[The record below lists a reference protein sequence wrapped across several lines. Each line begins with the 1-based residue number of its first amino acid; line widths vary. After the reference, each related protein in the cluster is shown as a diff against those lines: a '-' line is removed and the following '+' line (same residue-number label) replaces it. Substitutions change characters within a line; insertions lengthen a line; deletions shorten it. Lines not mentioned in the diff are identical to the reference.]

1 MTSWNDMQTSMQAIA
16 KRNAVRDI
24 ERMAKQLC
32 DKANYEKV
40 RAAMP
45 DRNAPLDDAA
55 YKKLLNAFGT
65 ALKATASAKAE

>member
-1 MTSWNDMQTSMQAIA
+1 MTSWNDMQQNMEAIA

-32 DKANYEKV
+32 DKTNYEKV
-40 RAAMP
+40 HAALP

-55 YKKLLNAFGT
+55 YKKFIRAFAD
-65 ALKATASAKAE
+65 ALKATAAAKAE

>member
-40 RAAMP
+40 LAAMP

-55 YKKLLNAFGT
+55 YKKLLNAFGN

>member
-32 DKANYEKV
+32 DKANCEKV

-45 DRNAPLDDAA
+45 DKNAPLDDAA
-55 YKKLLNAFGT
+55 YKKLLNAFGN
-65 ALKATASAKAE
+65 AIKATASAKAE

>member
-1 MTSWNDMQTSMQAIA
+1 MTTWDDMQNNMQAIA

-24 ERMAKQLC
+24 EQMAKRLC
-32 DKANYEKV
+32 DKAAYEKV

-45 DRNAPLDDAA
+45 DRNVPLDDAA
-55 YKKLLNAFGT
+55 YKKLLTAFGT